1 MPEQHGRNGNSD
13 AAHWVRRFA
22 SRVADGGQ
30 VLDLACGNGRNG
42 RYFLDR
48 GHPVTFVDIDTT
60 SVRDLA
66 AHEGAEILAA
76 DLEGPA
82 GWPLAGRHFAA
93 ILVVNYLWRPI
104 MEDIPGALLPGG
116 VLLYETFAEG
126 NEAFG
131 RPRNPDFLLR
141 PGELLELARGRLD
154 IIAYEQRRTER
165 PAVKQR
171 LAAVRR

>member
-1 MPEQHGRNGNSD
+1 MAEQHRQSGNSD
-13 AAHWVRRFA
+13 AAPWIRRFA
-22 SRVADGGQ
+22 PRVAAGGQ

-42 RYFLDR
+42 RYFLNR
-48 GHPVTFVDIDTT
+48 GHPVTLVDIDTA

-66 AHEGAEILAA
+66 AHDRAEILAA

-82 GWPLAGRHFAA
+82 GWPLADRRFAA
-93 ILVVNYLWRPI
+93 ILIVNYLWRPI
-104 MEDIPGALLPGG
+104 MGDILGALQPGG

-141 PGELLELARGRLD
+141 RGELLELARARLD
-154 IIAYEQRRTER
+154 IIAYEQRQTER
-165 PAVKQR
+165 PAVMQR